1 MLPDEEQ
8 FFEQLYRENFGKLM
22 RYARIHVDPFRAEEL
37 VQDTF
42 HDALQKIQV
51 LAGHDN
57 PYGWLMI
64 TLKHKISNYQRM
76 HQKELLRL
84 VSLDSEQIASLSST
98 ESIDN
103 VIEERE
109 EHQSAVE
116 KIQGALSESELYVV
130 KRLIYENATH
140 KELAEELGITVWA
153 SQKRLERIR
162 DKLGKIFPD
171 YRS

>member
-1 MLPDEEQ
+1 M
-8 FFEQLYRENFGKLM
+8 
-22 RYARIHVDPFRAEEL
+22 
-37 VQDTF
+37 
-42 HDALQKIQV
+42 
-51 LAGHDN
+51 
-57 PYGWLMI
+57 
-64 TLKHKISNYQRM
+64 
-76 HQKELLRL
+76 
-84 VSLDSEQIASLSST
+84 VSLDSEQIASLSSA